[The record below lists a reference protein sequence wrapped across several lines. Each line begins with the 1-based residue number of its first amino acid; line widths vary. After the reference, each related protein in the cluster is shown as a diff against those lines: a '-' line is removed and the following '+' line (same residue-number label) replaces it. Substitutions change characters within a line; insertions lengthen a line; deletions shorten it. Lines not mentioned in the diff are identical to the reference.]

1 MKEVEVV
8 FPAKFNPTEKDIV
21 AACEKV
27 LRARP
32 GTVISHEVRKRSLDA
47 RGGEIKYRYR
57 VNVALR
63 GMEPIEPYK
72 LQEFKDVH
80 NAEPVIVVG
89 CGPAG
94 LFAALKLV
102 QLGLKPIILERGKD
116 VHQRKFDMAKL
127 SKEQIVNPNSNYCF
141 GEGGAGTFSDGKL
154 YTRSTK
160 KGDIREILHMFVH
173 FGADPAI
180 LIESHAHI
188 GSDKLPR
195 VIENMRNCIIAH
207 GGQVHFNSHV
217 VDFTPT
223 SSGWEAIVE
232 DSNTPDST
240 SLPEGIPL
248 HGDNPV
254 PGGTSLHE
262 GTSVPGGTSVH
273 GEASICGQNA
283 QNGTSVHGEV
293 SICGQNSQ
301 IGTSVHGEASICGQ
315 NSQIGTSVHGEAPIC
330 GQNGNLSGRKA
341 YSAKNIILATGHSAR
356 DIYELFHAKG
366 WTIEPKGFALGVRVE
381 HPQSL
386 INNIQYHGK
395 YQPYLPTAE
404 YSLVTQV
411 DGRGVFSFCMCPG
424 GILVPAATDRGEM
437 VLNGMSN
444 SARNSKWANAGV
456 VVQVNPEDVPEFA
469 EFGPLQVLRFQ
480 QSVEKKLF
488 EYSNSIKA
496 PAQRMEDFCK
506 GTVSKDLPE
515 TSYKPGAYPAPLHEL
530 LPPFVATRLQ
540 KAFPEFNKKM
550 RGYYTNKALLL
561 AVESRTSSPV
571 RIPRDKETLQHLD
584 LPGIYPCG
592 EGAGYAGGI
601 VSSALDGVNCAMK
614 IAGCTAIG

>member
-32 GTVISHEVRKRSLDA
+32 GAVISHEVRKRSLDA

-240 SLPEGIPL
+240 SIPE
-248 HGDNPV
+248 D
-254 PGGTSLHE
+254 
-262 GTSVPGGTSVH
+262 TSVPGGTPL
-273 GEASICGQNA
+273 
-283 QNGTSVHGEV
+283 HGEV

-301 IGTSVHGEASICGQ
+301 ID
-315 NSQIGTSVHGEAPIC
+315 TSVHGEAPVC
-330 GQNGNLSGRKA
+330 GQNGHLSGRKA

-469 EFGPLQVLRFQ
+469 EHGPLQVLRFQ

-496 PAQRMEDFCK
+496 PAQRMEDFCQGK
-506 GTVSKDLPE
+506 VSKDLPE

-530 LPPFVATRLQ
+530 LPPFVANRLQ

-571 RIPRDKETLQHLD
+571 RIPRDKETLQHVELQ
-584 LPGIYPCG
+584 GIYPCG

>member
-8 FPAKFNPTEKDIV
+8 FPAKLNPSEQEIV
-21 AACEKV
+21 LACEKS
-27 LRARP
+27 LRVRP
-32 GTVISHEVRKRSLDA
+32 GTINSYEIRKKSLDA
-47 RGGEIKYRYR
+47 RGGDIKFRYM
-57 VNVALR
+57 VNVTLK
-63 GMEPIEPYK
+63 GEQPIIPFK
-72 LQEFKDVH
+72 LQEFKNVKDS
-80 NAEPVIVVG
+80 EPVVVVG

-94 LFAALKLV
+94 LFAALKLL

-116 VHQRKFDMAKL
+116 VHERKFDMAKL

-160 KGDIREILHMFVH
+160 KGDLREILHLFVH

-180 LIESHAHI
+180 LIDSHAHI

-195 VIENMRNCIIAH
+195 VIENMRNCIIEH

-217 VDFTPT
+217 VDFVKN
-223 SSGWEAIVE
+223 GEMWDAITESVNIPE
-232 DSNTPDST
+232 NESPDKS
-240 SLPEGIPL
+240 
-248 HGDNPV
+248 
-254 PGGTSLHE
+254 
-262 GTSVPGGTSVH
+262 
-273 GEASICGQNA
+273 
-283 QNGTSVHGEV
+283 
-293 SICGQNSQ
+293 
-301 IGTSVHGEASICGQ
+301 
-315 NSQIGTSVHGEAPIC
+315 
-330 GQNGNLSGRKA
+330 SGRKI
-341 YSAKNIILATGHSAR
+341 YTSKNIILATGHSAR
-356 DIYELFHAKG
+356 DIYELFNAKG

-424 GILVPAATDRGEM
+424 GILVPAATSEGEM

-444 SARNSKWANAGV
+444 SMRNSKWANSGV
-456 VVQVNPEDVPEFA
+456 VVQVNPEDVPEYA
-469 EFGPLQVLRFQ
+469 QHGPLQVLRFQ
-480 QSVEKKLF
+480 QDVERKL
-488 EYSNSIKA
+488 YRNSNSIKA
-496 PAQRMEDFCK
+496 PAQRMEDFTR
-506 GTVSKDLPE
+506 GIVSKDLPE

-530 LPPFVATRLQ
+530 LPDFVATRLQ

-571 RIPRDKETLQHLD
+571 RIPRDKETLQHVTLQ
-584 LPGIYPCG
+584 GIYPCG

-601 VSSALDGVNCAMK
+601 VSSALDGVNCALK
-614 IAGCTAIG
+614 IKELSK

>member
-32 GTVISHEVRKRSLDA
+32 GAVISHEVRKRSLDA

-217 VDFTPT
+217 VDFTQTPT
-223 SSGWEAIVE
+223 GWEAIVE

-240 SLPEGIPL
+240 SIP
-248 HGDNPV
+248 G
-254 PGGTSLHE
+254 
-262 GTSVPGGTSVH
+262 GTSVPGNTSAH
-273 GEASICGQNA
+273 G
-283 QNGTSVHGEV
+283 GTSVHGEV

-301 IGTSVHGEASICGQ
+301 IGTSL
-315 NSQIGTSVHGEAPIC
+315 HGEAPVC

-381 HPQSL
+381 HPQTL

-614 IAGCTAIG
+614 IAGGTPLE

>member
-1 MKEVEVV
+1 MSNRCSPNFKGSRHEITGGNTPFNQQFMKEVEVV
-8 FPAKFNPTEKDIV
+8 FPAKFNPTDKDIV
-21 AACEKV
+21 AACEKA

-32 GTVISHEVRKRSLDA
+32 GAVISHEVRKRSLDA
-47 RGGEIKYRYR
+47 RGGDIKFRYR

-72 LQEFKDVH
+72 LAEFKDVH
-80 NAEPVIVVG
+80 DAEPVIIVG

-102 QLGLKPIILERGKD
+102 QLGLKPIVLERGKD

-127 SKEQIVNPNSNYCF
+127 SREQKVNPNSNYCF

-160 KGDIREILHMFVH
+160 KGDIREILHLFVH
-173 FGADPAI
+173 FGADPSI

-195 VIENMRNCIIAH
+195 VIENMRNCVIEH
-207 GGQVHFNSHV
+207 GGEVHFNSHV
-217 VDFTPT
+217 VDFVQN
-223 SSGWEAIVE
+223 GDKWDAVVE
-232 DSNTPDST
+232 EVNLPDSD
-240 SLPEGIPL
+240 S
-248 HGDNPV
+248 
-254 PGGTSLHE
+254 
-262 GTSVPGGTSVH
+262 
-273 GEASICGQNA
+273 
-283 QNGTSVHGEV
+283 
-293 SICGQNSQ
+293 
-301 IGTSVHGEASICGQ
+301 
-315 NSQIGTSVHGEAPIC
+315 
-330 GQNGNLSGRKA
+330 SGRKI

-356 DIYELFHAKG
+356 DIYELFNAKG

-404 YSLVTQV
+404 YSLVAQV

-424 GILVPAATDRGEM
+424 GILVPAATSEGEM

-456 VVQVNPEDVPEFA
+456 VVQVNPEDVPEYA
-469 EFGPLQVLRFQ
+469 EHGPLQVLRFQ
-480 QSVEKKLF
+480 QDVERKLF
-488 EYSNSIKA
+488 ANSNSIMA
-496 PAQRMEDFCK
+496 PAQRMEDFCR
-506 GTVSKDLPE
+506 GIVSKDLPE

-571 RIPRDKETLQHLD
+571 RIPRDKETLQHVS

-601 VSSALDGVNCAMK
+601 VSSAMDGINCAVK
-614 IAGCTAIG
+614 IFSGE

>member
-1 MKEVEVV
+1 MQPIRKMKEVEVV
-8 FPAKFNPTEKDIV
+8 FPAKFNPSEKDII
-21 AACEKV
+21 AACEKA
-27 LRARP
+27 LRTRP
-32 GTVISHEVRKRSLDA
+32 GAVISHEVRKRSLDA

-63 GMEPIEPYK
+63 GMEPIQPYK
-72 LQEFKDVH
+72 LQEFRDVH
-80 NAEPVIVVG
+80 NSEPVIVVG

-94 LFAALKLV
+94 LFAALKLL

-116 VHQRKFDMAKL
+116 VHSRKFDMAKL
-127 SKEQIVNPNSNYCF
+127 SREQVVDPNSNYCF

-160 KGDIREILHMFVH
+160 KGDIREILHLFVH
-173 FGADPAI
+173 FGADHSI

-195 VIENMRNCIIAH
+195 VIENMRNCVIEH
-207 GGQVHFNSHV
+207 GGEVHFNSHV
-217 VDFTPT
+217 TDFIRTDN
-223 SSGWEAIVE
+223 GWEAVVE
-232 DSNTPDST
+232 ELNLPDK
-240 SLPEGIPL
+240 
-248 HGDNPV
+248 
-254 PGGTSLHE
+254 
-262 GTSVPGGTSVH
+262 
-273 GEASICGQNA
+273 
-283 QNGTSVHGEV
+283 
-293 SICGQNSQ
+293 NS
-301 IGTSVHGEASICGQ
+301 
-315 NSQIGTSVHGEAPIC
+315 
-330 GQNGNLSGRKA
+330 SGRKI

-356 DIYELFHAKG
+356 DIYELFNSKG

-424 GILVPAATDRGEM
+424 GILVPAATSEGEM

-456 VVQVNPEDVPEFA
+456 VVQVNPEDVPEYA
-469 EFGPLQVLRFQ
+469 EYGPLQVLRFQ
-480 QSVEKKLF
+480 QDVEKKM
-488 EYSNSIKA
+488 YQASGSIKA
-496 PAQRMEDFCK
+496 PAQRMEDFTK
-506 GTVSKDLPE
+506 GIVSKDLPE
-515 TSYKPGAYPAPLHEL
+515 TSYKPGAYPAPLHQL
-530 LPPFVATRLQ
+530 LPLFVAERLQ

-550 RGYYTNKALLL
+550 RGYFTNKALLL

-571 RIPRDKETLQHLD
+571 RIPRDKETLQHIT

-601 VSSALDGVNCAMK
+601 VSSALDGVNCAKK
-614 IAGCTAIG
+614 IAESI